1 MKVDESEKKLDFLCK
16 QEFVQSKTE
25 PQIDFRVFWDLKH
38 EKPSIQTLGR
48 TDDYMQK
55 KGFRIY
61 YGSY

>member
-1 MKVDESEKKLDFLCK
+1 MKVDEIAKELDFLCK

-25 PQIDFRVFWDLKH
+25 PQIDFKVFWDLKH
-38 EKPSIQTLGR
+38 EKPSIQTWKEQ
-48 TDDYMQK
+48 TIIYKK